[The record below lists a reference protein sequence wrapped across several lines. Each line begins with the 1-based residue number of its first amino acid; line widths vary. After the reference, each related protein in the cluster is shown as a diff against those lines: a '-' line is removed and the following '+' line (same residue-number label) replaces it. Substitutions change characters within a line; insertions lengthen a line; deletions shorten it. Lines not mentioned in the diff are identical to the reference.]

1 LNFNEKFISCYC
13 SLRWDCI
20 FLPDSGAFFVNY
32 VITAAMIGSGLELI
46 RFPELF
52 WYLIQAAGFNT
63 YGTESRINSRKYKPV
78 FQFRIASTDPE
89 SLSSADPDPDPDSN
103 CVEFLNFFSF
113 FKFQ

>member
-1 LNFNEKFISCYC
+1 
-13 SLRWDCI
+13 
-20 FLPDSGAFFVNY
+20 
-32 VITAAMIGSGLELI
+32 MIGSGLELI

-113 FKFQ
+113 LKIFKIQALIEKENLDQDKNKTFNSF